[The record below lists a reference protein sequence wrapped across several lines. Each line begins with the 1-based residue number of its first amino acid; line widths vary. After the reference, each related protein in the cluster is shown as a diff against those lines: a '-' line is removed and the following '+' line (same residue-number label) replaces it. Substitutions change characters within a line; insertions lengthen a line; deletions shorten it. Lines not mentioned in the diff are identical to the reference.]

1 MNIIQLKKGSERP
14 FYQGQLNIGQDD
26 LSDSVFLKD
35 GEVVQLTDYLGKFIG
50 YAMMSF
56 EQKAYGWILSKD
68 EEVPIEEGFIREK
81 IITAIS
87 ERAPLYNQD
96 DTNVFR
102 LFNEIGD
109 GIGGL
114 SIDNFNDHLFITY
127 YSAGIYKIRNLVVQ
141 VLIEELSPE
150 SITEQTRFSAG
161 GKMQIENNHVTG
173 NKPGTIQV
181 TESGMRFN
189 VNLDDGPMT
198 GLFLDQRETRKS
210 LLKNKH
216 SHNET
221 FLNLFA
227 YSGSFS
233 VAAALSGMSTTS
245 VDLAGRTTE
254 LVTDNFNINNV
265 KADNHAIHIM
275 DTFDYLKFAER
286 KNYSFDT
293 ILIDPPSFSRNK
305 KKVFKVDRD
314 YPKLIKE
321 ALKILSPDG
330 RLILSQNLETSS
342 LNQFKKQIDQTMK
355 SMNIAYT
362 LEDVKG
368 LPKDFRTAKGY
379 KTGKYLKVVTI
390 HLGDD

>member
-1 MNIIQLKKGSERP
+1 MNTIQLKKGVERP
-14 FYQGQLNIGQDD
+14 FYQGKLNIGQDE

-35 GEVVQLTDYLGKFIG
+35 GEVVRLTDYAGKFIG

-56 EQKAYGWILSKD
+56 EQRAYGWILSTD
-68 EEVPIEEGFIREK
+68 ENVEIGEDFIREK
-81 IITAIS
+81 IVTAIN
-87 ERAPLYNQD
+87 ERTPLYNQD

-114 SIDNFNDHLFITY
+114 SIDNFNGHLFLTY

-141 VLIEELSPE
+141 VLIEKLTPE
-150 SITEQTRFSAG
+150 SITEQTRFSID
-161 GKMQIENNHVTG
+161 GKMQIQNNHVTG
-173 NKPGTIQV
+173 NKAGTIQV
-181 TESGMRFN
+181 LESGMRFN
-189 VNLDDGPMT
+189 VNLNDGPMT

-254 LVTDNFNINNV
+254 LVRENFNVNNLKTDN
-265 KADNHAIHIM
+265 HTIHIM

-286 KNYSFDT
+286 KNHQFDT

-305 KKVFKVDRD
+305 KKVFKVERD

-321 ALKILSPDG
+321 SLKILSPDG
-330 RLILSQNLETSS
+330 KLILSQNLETFS
-342 LNQFKKQIDQTMK
+342 LNQFKKQIDQTLK
-355 SMNIAYT
+355 SMGIAYT

-368 LPKDFRTAKGY
+368 LPKDFKTVKGY

-390 HLGDD
+390 QLGND